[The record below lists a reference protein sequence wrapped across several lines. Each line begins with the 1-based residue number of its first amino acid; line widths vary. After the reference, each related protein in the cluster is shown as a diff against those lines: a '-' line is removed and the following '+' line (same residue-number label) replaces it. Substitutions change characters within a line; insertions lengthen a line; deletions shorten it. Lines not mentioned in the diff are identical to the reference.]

1 MEKIKKNKKKI
12 IIGIIIIIVA
22 IILIVSGI
30 IMIKVLQQTKEQKE
44 NEFVDVEELPEL
56 SNPSLSTERTYKEIV
71 FSGFAIKKDGD
82 KYIIYIYTT
91 NSSEMD
97 FPEEQASLVLLTEEQ
112 NSTIIDFTIPALK
125 AKESKTIKIE
135 TTESVFETERYSVV
149 AKTN

>member
-1 MEKIKKNKKKI
+1 MQKNKKKLILGIVI
-12 IIGIIIIIVA
+12 ILIA

-30 IMIKVLQQTKEQKE
+30 IMIKVLQKPKPIDE

-71 FSGFAIKKDGD
+71 FSGFAIKKHTE

-91 NSSEMD
+91 NSSD
-97 FPEEQASLVLLTEEQ
+97 VDSQEEEASLVLLTEEQ

-125 AKESKTIKIE
+125 AKESKTIQIE
-135 TTESVFETERYSVV
+135 TTEPVFETERYSVV

>member
-1 MEKIKKNKKKI
+1 
-12 IIGIIIIIVA
+12 
-22 IILIVSGI
+22 
-30 IMIKVLQQTKEQKE
+30 MIKVLQKPKPIDE

-71 FSGFAIKKDGD
+71 FSGFTIKEHKE

-91 NSSEMD
+91 NSSD
-97 FPEEQASLVLLTEEQ
+97 VDSQEEEASLVLLTEEQ

-125 AKESKTIKIE
+125 AKESKTIQIE
-135 TTESVFETERYSVV
+135 TTEPVFETERYSVV